1 MNDSDI
7 IDALGGTLAV
17 ARMCDI
23 KGPSVSE
30 WKRNG
35 IPKPWRRYFEQLRP
49 DIFGDPPEATAKV
62 ITPKPKPP
70 KTGGAKARVPEKEA
84 A

>member
-1 MNDSDI
+1 MTDSEI

-35 IPKPWRRYFEQLRP
+35 IPKPWRLYFEQLRP
-49 DIFGDPPEATAKV
+49 DIFGDPPAAPA
-62 ITPKPKPP
+62 IPIAPKPKPP
-70 KTGGAKARVPEKEA
+70 KSGGAKARLVEKEA